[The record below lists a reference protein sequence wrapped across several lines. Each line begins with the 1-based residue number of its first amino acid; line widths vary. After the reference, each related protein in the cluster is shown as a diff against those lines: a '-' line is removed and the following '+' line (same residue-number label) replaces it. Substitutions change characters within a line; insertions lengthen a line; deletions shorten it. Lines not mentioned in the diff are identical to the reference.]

1 MAEARC
7 GMFVA
12 AVMVAVALTVDPV
25 SSRSVLALPVGV
37 DADGDDFIDGI
48 ETQLGSDTADATST
62 PESVAVA
69 ESCFDGEDDDGDG
82 AVDIDDPG
90 CTVPEPTEGTFP
102 AAGVDVFNSALSLDG
117 YALDVL
123 GMGTCIV
130 DFEGQGPVVV
140 QRQEPTGN
148 PRTID
153 VEIVAMQLSGT
164 GTILP
169 GGTNCPVQAAEGLPV
184 AGTIVESPGQAS
196 SGQVSDTNPDPTL
209 DFPADSFFDVFFD
222 IFVELNGTDFT
233 LAGGPPNGPAGAP
246 VHLANVIN
254 TLPPYHGGKNS
265 LCYEVANLEHEHCP
279 KAPPDH
285 YLCYAAKF
293 SPKFEKRT
301 VTLLDQFDADGS
313 AGTQTRVLKP
323 VLFCNPAS
331 KNGEPLYEKTGHLK
345 CYAIKPKKAKHTVV
359 VRNQFGQPIVKT
371 KRSTMLCLPTEKN
384 AEGPPQELDHF
395 KCYQAKFPKL
405 EKRDV
410 TLVDQFGTVETQVL
424 APQMLC
430 NPTSKNGE
438 PVRNPREHL
447 ECFRIKP
454 KKVAQTVTARNQF
467 GEETVQTTKAVT
479 VCVPS
484 GKSEGTTTTVTT
496 TTISDGTTT
505 TTLPGTDLTLM
516 LGYRHLGPG
525 SSVVC
530 GKVSAPSMP
539 NASGQVNMSGS
550 GSGMTTVAL
559 NGAGVDTFQLPINS
573 FGPYAVEVQVGTL
586 MTSGEIEV
594 VPQQSTC
601 P

>member
-1 MAEARC
+1 MSVVAMA
-7 GMFVA
+7 M
-12 AVMVAVALTVDPV
+12 AVVLTVGSV
-25 SSRSVLALPVGV
+25 GSRSVLALPGGV

-69 ESCFDGEDDDGDG
+69 ESCFDGEDNDRDGV
-82 AVDIDDPG
+82 VDVGDPG
-90 CTVPEPTEGTFP
+90 CTVAEPVEGTFP
-102 AAGVDVFNSALSLDG
+102 AGGVDVFNSALSLDG

-140 QRQEPTGN
+140 QRQEPTGD
-148 PRTID
+148 PRTIP
-153 VEIVAMQLSGT
+153 VEIIAMQLSGT

-169 GGTNCPVQAAEGLPV
+169 GGTNCPVQSAEGLPLT
-184 AGTIVESPGQAS
+184 GTIVESPGQAS
-196 SGQVSDTNPDPTL
+196 SGQVIDGNLDPAV

-222 IFVELNGTDFT
+222 IFVDLNGTDFQ
-233 LAGGPPNGPAGAP
+233 LVGGPPNGPAGDP
-246 VHLANVIN
+246 VRLANVIN
-254 TLPPYHGGKNS
+254 SLPPYHGGKNP
-265 LCYEVANLEHEHCP
+265 LCYQVENLAHEHCP

-301 VTLLDQFDADGS
+301 VTLLDQFDAAGS
-313 AGTQTRVLKP
+313 AGNQTRVLKP
-323 VLFCNPAS
+323 LLFCNPAS
-331 KNGEPLYEKTGHLK
+331 KNGEPLYEETGHLK
-345 CYAIKPKKAKHTVV
+345 CYAIKPKKSKHTVV
-359 VRNQFGQPIVKT
+359 VRNQFGQPLAKT

-384 AEGPPQELDHF
+384 DEGPPQELDHF

-405 EKRDV
+405 QKRDV

-430 NPTSKNGE
+430 NPTSKDGG
-438 PVRNPREHL
+438 PIRNPTEHL
-447 ECFRIKP
+447 QCFKIKP
-454 KKVAQTVTARNQF
+454 KKVDQTVTARNQF
-467 GEETVQTTKAVT
+467 GEETVRTTKAVT

-484 GKSEGTTTTVTT
+484 GKSEGTTTTTVTT
-496 TTISDGTTT
+496 TTLGDGTT
-505 TTLPGTDLTLM
+505 TTLPGTEITLE

-525 SSVVC
+525 SSQVC
-530 GKVSAPSMP
+530 GKVTAPSAPG
-539 NASGQVNMSGS
+539 ASGQVNMSGPS
-550 GSGMTTVAL
+550 PGMTTVAL

-573 FGPYAVEVQVGTL
+573 YGQYSVQVQVGTL
-586 MTSGEIEV
+586 MTSGNIEV
-594 VPQQSTC
+594 DAQQSTC